1 MNIERTVPFLILT
14 SPRSGSTWLVSL
26 LNQMEDTSTY
36 GELFLPRKHSG
47 KWDADFAYPR
57 FVEARPAGRHN
68 RPAEVFKY
76 LDALYQQP
84 GAVGFKLM
92 YSHLRRYPELM
103 IYFLVHRVRVIHLVR
118 KNPLDLLIS
127 RAVKRKLEQ
136 AHRLANEPPVE
147 GVQVELNTETLIKKL
162 QIKQRKM
169 NRARNLLR
177 FSGLR
182 QLEVGYEELQK
193 DPSAFSGLCRFLSIE
208 ADGKMPE
215 SKFQKVRRE
224 SQMQV
229 LKNYGEVRQVLEGT
243 RYLVYLE

>member
-1 MNIERTVPFLILT
+1 MSAEKTNPFIILT

-26 LNQMEDTSTY
+26 LNQMQGTTTY
-36 GELFLPRKHSG
+36 GELFLPRKRSG

-57 FVEARPAGRHN
+57 FVEARQAGQRN

-76 LDALYQQP
+76 LDTLYQQP

-92 YSHLRRYPELM
+92 YSHLRRYPELLA
-103 IYFLVHRVRVIHLVR
+103 YLLVHRVRVVHLVR

-127 RAVKRKLEQ
+127 RAVKRKLQQ
-136 AHRLANEPPVE
+136 AHRLANEPAVQ
-147 GVQVELNTETLIKKL
+147 GVQVELNTDTLLKKL

-177 FSGLR
+177 WSGLR
-182 QLEVGYEELQK
+182 QIEVGYEELQT
-193 DPSAFSGLCRFLSIE
+193 DPTAFPGLCRFLSIE
-208 ADGKMPE
+208 SDGKMPE

-224 SQMQV
+224 SQTQV

-243 RYLVYLE
+243 GYMVYLD

>member
-1 MNIERTVPFLILT
+1 MSAEKTVPFILLT

-26 LNQMEDTSTY
+26 LNQLEGTTTY
-36 GELFLPRKHSG
+36 GELFLPRKRSG

-57 FVEARPAGRHN
+57 FVETRQTGRHN

-76 LDALYQQP
+76 LDTLYQQP

-92 YSHLRRYPELM
+92 YSHLRRYPELLG
-103 IYFLVHRVRVIHLVR
+103 YLLVHRVRVIHLVR
-118 KNPLDLLIS
+118 KNPLDILIS
-127 RAVKRKLEQ
+127 RAVKRKLQQ
-136 AHRLANEPPVE
+136 AHRLTNEAPVE
-147 GVQVELNTETLIKKL
+147 GVKIELNTETLIKKL

-177 FSGLR
+177 WSGLQ
-182 QLEVGYEELQK
+182 QLEVGYEELQA
-193 DPSAFSGLCRFLSIE
+193 DPSVFPGLCRFLSIE
-208 ADGKMPE
+208 SDGTMPV
-215 SKFQKVRRE
+215 SKFQKVRLD
-224 SQMQV
+224 SQINV

>member
-1 MNIERTVPFLILT
+1 MNAERTVPFIILT

-36 GELFLPRKHSG
+36 GELFLPRKRSG
-47 KWDADFAYPR
+47 KWDADFTYPR
-57 FVEARPAGRHN
+57 FVEARQAGRHD
-68 RPAEVFKY
+68 RPAQVFKY
-76 LDALYQQP
+76 LDALYRRP

-103 IYFLVHRVRVIHLVR
+103 AYFLVHRVRVIHLVR

-136 AHRLANEPPVE
+136 AHRLANEAPVE
-147 GVQVELNTETLIKKL
+147 GVQVELNTETLINKL

-177 FSGLR
+177 WSGLHHM
-182 QLEVGYEELQK
+182 EVGYEDLQK
-193 DPSAFSGLCRFLSIE
+193 DPSVFSGLCRFLSIE
-208 ADGKMPE
+208 SDGNMPE
-215 SKFQKVRRE
+215 SKFQKVRRG
-224 SQMQV
+224 SQIQV

>member
-1 MNIERTVPFLILT
+1 MSAEKTAPFIILT

-26 LNQMEDTSTY
+26 LNQMADTTTY
-36 GELFLPRKHSG
+36 GELFLPRKRSG
-47 KWDADFAYPR
+47 KWDADFAHLR
-57 FVEARPAGRHN
+57 FVEARQAGRHN

-76 LDALYQQP
+76 LDTLYQQP

-103 IYFLVHRVRVIHLVR
+103 VYFLVHRVRVIHLVR
-118 KNPLDLLIS
+118 KNPLDILIS

-136 AHRLANEPPVE
+136 AHRLANAPPVE
-147 GVQVELNTETLIKKL
+147 GVQVEPNTDTLLKKL

-169 NRARNLLR
+169 NRARHLLR
-177 FSGLR
+177 WSGLR

-193 DPSAFSGLCRFLSIE
+193 DPSVFSGLCQFLSIE
-208 ADGKMPE
+208 SDGKMPV
-215 SKFQKVRRE
+215 SKFQKVRRD
-224 SQMQV
+224 SQIKV

-243 RYLVYLE
+243 NYLVYLE